1 MNAKV
6 NSNYPVSFFFFDWTA
21 EIRWTIKCYFI
32 FYFVSDP
39 ESESESEPTR
49 SPDWESE
56 SEEPHHDSTPL
67 VRSEINSLRSGLD
80 PP

>member
-6 NSNYPVSFFFFDWTA
+6 NSNYPVSFFSIGRRRFAGLLSVF
-21 EIRWTIKCYFI
+21 FI

-49 SPDWESE
+49 SPESESE